1 MDLKSRFRSKG
12 LVSNTEDW
20 YSVRSQV
27 QQDMMRPQSALY
39 YISDLEKI
47 ALDVTE
53 VIEEESDPSGTLD
66 VSKMCQKYSLEA
78 VAYIFLGCRLGTL
91 SGKGDGQRLIEIA
104 NVKIPAMQK
113 LTLFPLS
120 VLPYLPV
127 YKRYLK

>member
-47 ALDVTE
+47 ALDVAE